1 MKNIFLQILWISF
14 VFFSCNNEELLQEYE
29 RPVPIR
35 FSSQC
40 IDITTKAPGVIS
52 GNILPANTQISLFS
66 LKHQPGISSNNW
78 SPTPFSNTPGLADTS
93 GDILYDNTYYFPAGE
108 ELDFFAIHPVVEEM
122 NPAYNNEEEITFSL
136 KKNTSEQFDLLY
148 ASLYNQ
154 TKKSQTLIFEFHH
167 LLTQISFQ
175 ILKKEGVAVD
185 IPLTQIRITAPQ
197 TGVLNIRTG
206 LLTLL
211 ANTNTTF
218 VLDTETDINQTSR
231 IPGQFLLFPQTAT
244 DIILTFGTDGNHVYP
259 VSISQDAGEWVAGQ
273 NYQYTITINSDIT
286 NTIVNE
292 TPLENYPE
300 NNESGNSSATDNS
313 STGDEEVI
321 TKSIKNSPLSICL
334 SKID

>member
-1 MKNIFLQILWISF
+1 MSPD
-14 VFFSCNNEELLQEYE
+14 S
-29 RPVPIR
+29 
-35 FSSQC
+35 
-40 IDITTKAPGVIS
+40 
-52 GNILPANTQISLFS
+52 
-66 LKHQPGISSNNW
+66 W
-78 SPTPFSNTPGLADTS
+78 SPSPFSNTPGLADMS
-93 GDILYDNTYYFPAGE
+93 GDILYDNTYYFPVGE
-108 ELDFFAIHPVVEEM
+108 ELDFFAVHPVVEEM
-122 NPAYNNEEEITFSL
+122 NPAYNSEEEITFSL

-148 ASLYNQ
+148 ASLCNQ

-206 LLTLL
+206 LLTPL

-244 DIILTFGTDGNHVYP
+244 DIILTFGTDGNHVCP

-300 NNESGNSSATDNS
+300 NNESGNSSTTDNS